1 MQAEI
6 IAIGTELTSGE
17 KLDTNS
23 QWLSLQLA
31 DLGIPVLFHTTVA
44 DSMAANLQA
53 LQLAV
58 ERTDVVLIT
67 GGLGPTLDDLTRD
80 VLAQLAGVDL
90 ELDAAS
96 LSQLEDFF
104 RGRGRTMPERNR
116 IQAMFP
122 QGSLPLLNPIG
133 TAPGVWMELPRA
145 GRNPCLIAAM
155 PGVPSEMYRMF
166 FEQVRPRLPGGQRI
180 IRRAR
185 INCFGIGE
193 SQTEELL
200 GELTARGRDP
210 EVGITAHEATI
221 TLRIVANGA
230 TEEECQQKIAA
241 VSREARERLGDYVY
255 GVEDEKLEDVV
266 LKLLHERGETIT
278 TIEVATGGQM
288 AGRFYSASERL
299 QQRDIVKGSLVLT
312 TGLDGLAQ
320 AAQLRQQETGADYV
334 LAIGPEST
342 DLTQDRP
349 TTVIDI
355 LLLGHGQTKQ
365 HSLTWNGNPAIRITR
380 AAKTA
385 LDMLRHRLLE
395 ASR

>member
-6 IAIGTELTSGE
+6 VAIGSELTSGE

-122 QGSLPLLNPIG
+122 QGSLP
-133 TAPGVWMELPRA
+133 
-145 GRNPCLIAAM
+145 
-155 PGVPSEMYRMF
+155 
-166 FEQVRPRLPGGQRI
+166 
-180 IRRAR
+180 
-185 INCFGIGE
+185 
-193 SQTEELL
+193 
-200 GELTARGRDP
+200 
-210 EVGITAHEATI
+210 
-221 TLRIVANGA
+221 
-230 TEEECQQKIAA
+230 
-241 VSREARERLGDYVY
+241 
-255 GVEDEKLEDVV
+255 
-266 LKLLHERGETIT
+266 
-278 TIEVATGGQM
+278 
-288 AGRFYSASERL
+288 
-299 QQRDIVKGSLVLT
+299 
-312 TGLDGLAQ
+312 
-320 AAQLRQQETGADYV
+320 
-334 LAIGPEST
+334 
-342 DLTQDRP
+342 
-349 TTVIDI
+349 
-355 LLLGHGQTKQ
+355 
-365 HSLTWNGNPAIRITR
+365 
-380 AAKTA
+380 
-385 LDMLRHRLLE
+385 
-395 ASR
+395 